1 MNETDIISIFLFRQ
15 VLVAM
20 LSNRDVGGQSLCNH
34 NLHHIGFLGSSAEQ
48 VDIKGMLLQSRKV
61 NIPGYP
67 SYRTRLG
74 NIIRGK

>member
-1 MNETDIISIFLFRQ
+1 MNERDIISIFLFRQ

-20 LSNRDVGGQSLCNH
+20 LSNRDVGSLCNH
-34 NLHHIGFLGSSAEQ
+34 NLHHIGFLGSSVEQ